1 MTTLTR
7 PRLTKPRRGVSL
19 PELLI
24 ALTILGII
32 GAASV
37 RVLVSQTRY
46 YDVQLKKRSARS
58 VSRASVNMMLS
69 ELRMM
74 ESAAGV
80 EAASSTSITLRVPY
94 ALGMVCGTIGAVAVV
109 ALLPADSTVLANAT
123 PSGHAWRNA
132 SGVYTYTNS
141 AVATVAG
148 GNAVCTASNIST
160 VPNGRIVI
168 MAPGVSVSAAVG
180 DAVFLYQRV
189 RYEFASSGVLSG
201 RRALWRT
208 IVDSD
213 TREEI
218 AAPFDGNARFRFF
231 QFDRDTSDVSAAVAD
246 IRGIELLLDG
256 ASQSPRAGRSTPE
269 STPLRTAVFFNNRL
283 N

>member
-1 MTTLTR
+1 MTR
-7 PRLTKPRRGVSL
+7 RRLTSNRRGMSL

-24 ALTILGII
+24 ALIVLGII

-37 RVLVSQTRY
+37 RVLMSQTRF
-46 YDVQLKKRSARS
+46 YDVQLKKRSARR
-58 VSRASVNMMLS
+58 VSRASVNMLLS

-94 ALGMVCGTIGAVAVV
+94 AMGMFCGTTGAASTVAF
-109 ALLPADSTVLANAT
+109 LPTDSTVLASST
-123 PSGHAWRNA
+123 PSGHAWRNGA
-132 SGVYTYTNS
+132 GAYSYTNAPVS
-141 AVATVAG
+141 TSAG
-148 GNAVCTASNIST
+148 GTACTTNSIST
-160 VPNGRIVI
+160 VHTGRVLD
-168 MAPGVSVSAAVG
+168 VSPALPAGAVAG

-189 RYEFASSGVLSG
+189 RYEFASSAVLAG

-208 IVDSD
+208 VVDSD

-218 AAPFDGNARFRFF
+218 AAPFDDNAVFRFF
-231 QFDRDTSDVSAAVAD
+231 QFDRDTSDATAAVGD
-246 IRGIELLLDG
+246 IRGLELRLDG
-256 ASQSPRAGRSTPE
+256 ASQSVRAGSSSTE
-269 STPLRTAVFFNNRL
+269 RAPLTTAVFFNNRA